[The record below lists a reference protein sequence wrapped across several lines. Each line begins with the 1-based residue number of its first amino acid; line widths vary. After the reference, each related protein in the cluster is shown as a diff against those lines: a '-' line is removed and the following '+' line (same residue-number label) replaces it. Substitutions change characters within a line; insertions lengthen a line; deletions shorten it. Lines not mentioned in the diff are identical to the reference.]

1 LMPRP
6 CTICAHYEVH
16 SINVALV
23 QREPYRALARQYSV
37 SRDALRRHSC
47 EHLPRLLVEACE
59 ELEAYEA
66 SSILARIE
74 RLERETLEQLE
85 AAKDE
90 GDRRVV
96 LSAIREQRGNIELV
110 ARIRQLIDERPVTN
124 IVLSPEWVRI
134 RGAMMEA
141 LEPYQEARIAVAG
154 RLLELEGTN
163 GSG

>member
-1 LMPRP
+1 
-6 CTICAHYEVH
+6 
-16 SINVALV
+16 
-23 QREPYRALARQYSV
+23 LAG
-37 SRDALRRHSC
+37 
-47 EHLPRLLVEACE
+47 
-59 ELEAYEA
+59 
-66 SSILARIE
+66 IE

-134 RGAMMEA
+134 RGAMIEA

-154 RLLELEGTN
+154 RLLELEGSSD